1 MEKVKCSMQVSS
13 EHTDVV
19 IIGAGPAGLLAAHEL
34 GKQSV
39 ATIILEEH
47 PKIGIPT
54 SCAGLISVSGFKRLG
69 IRLPN
74 SVIMNRV
81 RGAIFY
87 SPSGKQLKV
96 ARKTPQAYVVDRAKF
111 DQYLAQQTKKVG
123 VPICL
128 ETHVKRIR
136 FLKTPQPHKVEILTT
151 QSESLSPR
159 KILTKICIDA
169 EGCKSRILRQTGI
182 SPPPNSEILPAIQYE
197 YEGIHD
203 LDPTLVEI
211 YTGRKVAPGFFAWM
225 IPTGNDTA
233 RIGLAC
239 KSFYSPRRHLEHVLR
254 TFPLRTRLRGATRS
268 GRLGGR
274 ILISG
279 PIKKTYSPNFLVI
292 GDAAGQIK
300 PTTGGGVVVGGLCA
314 QIAGKSAAKAN
325 QLGRQSTK
333 ILRDYQRRWKTLLG
347 KEFLAM
353 KWVRYFFNSLDDHD
367 IDRLFKKIASPSII
381 AAIEETGDMDMQAR
395 AISLGLTRIPL
406 LEVFTLLPKAAISM
420 FRSL

>member
-1 MEKVKCSMQVSS
+1 MQVSP
-13 EHTDVV
+13 ENVDVV

-39 ATIILEEH
+39 PSLVLEEH

-54 SCAGLISVSGFKRLG
+54 SCAGLISVSGFNRLG
-69 IRLPN
+69 IRLPR
-74 SVIMNRV
+74 SVILNRV

-87 SPSGKQLKV
+87 SPSGRQLKV
-96 ARKTPQAYVVDRAKF
+96 ARKTSQAYVVDRAKF
-111 DQYLAQQTKKVG
+111 DQYLAQRAKKVG

-128 ETHVKRIR
+128 GTYVKQIR
-136 FLKTPQPHKVEILTT
+136 FLKTPQPQRVEILTT
-151 QSESLSPR
+151 QSGYPSTR
-159 KILTKICIDA
+159 KILAKICIDA
-169 EGCKSRILRQTGI
+169 EGCKSRILRQTRL
-182 SPPPNSEILPAIQYE
+182 SPPPSSEILPAVQYE

-211 YTGRKVAPGFFAWM
+211 FTGRKVAPGFFAWM

-239 KSFYSPRRHLEHVLR
+239 QSSYSPRQHLEYVLQN
-254 TFPLRTRLRGATRS
+254 TPLRARLRDATRS

-279 PIKKTYSPNFLVI
+279 PIKKTYIPNFLVI

-314 QIAGKSAAKAN
+314 QIAGKSAAKAS
-325 QLGRQSTK
+325 QLGEQGIK
-333 ILRDYQRRWKTLLG
+333 ALRDYQRQWKTMLG

-353 KWVRYFFNSLDDHD
+353 KWVRTFFNSLDDND
-367 IDRLFKKIASPSII
+367 YDRLFQKIASPSII
-381 AAIEETGDMDMQAR
+381 AAIEEVGDMDMQAR
-395 AISLGLTRIPL
+395 VISLGLTHIPL

-420 FRSL
+420 LRSL

>member
-1 MEKVKCSMQVSS
+1 MEKVICSMQVSS
-13 EHTDVV
+13 EHKEVV
-19 IIGAGPAGLLAAHEL
+19 VIGAGPAGLLAAHEL

-39 ATIILEEH
+39 DTLVLEEH

-74 SVIMNRV
+74 SVILNRV

-87 SPSGKQLKV
+87 SPSGRQLKV
-96 ARKTPQAYVVDRAKF
+96 ARKAPQAYVVDRAKF
-111 DQYLAQQTKKVG
+111 DQYLAQRTKKVG

-128 ETHVKRIR
+128 GTRVTRIR
-136 FLKTPQPHKVEILTT
+136 FLKKPQPQKVEILAT
-151 QSESLSPR
+151 QSRSPSPR
-159 KILTKICIDA
+159 KILTKLCIDA
-169 EGCKSRILRQTGI
+169 EGCKSRVLRQTGL
-182 SPPPNSEILPAIQYE
+182 SPPPSSEILPAIQYE
-197 YEGIHD
+197 YEGIHA

-211 YTGRKVAPGFFAWM
+211 YTGCKVAPGFFAWM

-233 RIGLAC
+233 RVGLAC
-239 KSFYSPRRHLEHVLR
+239 KSFYSPRRHLEHFLQ
-254 TFPLRTRLRGATRS
+254 TFPLKARLRGATRS

-279 PIKKTYSPNFLVI
+279 PIKKTYTPNFLVI

-314 QIAGKSAAKAN
+314 QIAGKSAAKAS
-325 QLGRQSTK
+325 QLGRKRTK
-333 ILRDYQRRWKTLLG
+333 VLRDYQRRWKTMLG

-353 KWVRYFFNSLDDHD
+353 KWVRSFFNSLDDHE
-367 IDRLFKKIASPSII
+367 IDHFFEKITSPSII
-381 AAIEETGDMDMQAR
+381 SIIEEVGDMDLQAR
-395 AISLGLTRIPL
+395 VISLGLTRIPL
-406 LEVFTLLPKAAISM
+406 LDVFPFLPKAVISM